1 MFEIRNFS
9 AKLKK
14 TLIVHLTKFENKCI
28 FAEIFKNNDMARDI
42 APTPPLHG
50 QDAIDFIA
58 ELEKNEKVSE
68 EERKRIFADAE
79 IFKSWLTFKF

>member
-1 MFEIRNFS
+1 
-9 AKLKK
+9 
-14 TLIVHLTKFENKCI
+14 
-28 FAEIFKNNDMARDI
+28 MARDI

-68 EERKRIFADAE
+68 EERKRIIANAE